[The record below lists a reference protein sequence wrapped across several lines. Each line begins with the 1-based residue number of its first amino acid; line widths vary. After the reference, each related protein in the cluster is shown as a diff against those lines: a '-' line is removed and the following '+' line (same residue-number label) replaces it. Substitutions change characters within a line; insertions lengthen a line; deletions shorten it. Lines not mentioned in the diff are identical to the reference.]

1 MKSILVFFVLFL
13 SINIF
18 GQSSK
23 DIEVTYNFIEAL
35 KNKEFGDLKQ
45 AAYLF
50 KKCYEYD
57 SKCAACY
64 YEYSLILKSVGDFNS
79 ALKYSDSAAI
89 LDNQNYWY
97 LQNRIENLMALK
109 KYKEAEFYYADLIKK
124 DLAKLDDKYDY
135 ANVCFVTGNDKEAL
149 NTLNQL
155 EKENG
160 ISEIISLAKY
170 RFYISKRKFKLAEN
184 EINKLLNVQPE
195 NYELYGI
202 LAELLAVQKKDKEAL
217 EAYNTYLANDKNDII
232 GNLSIARFYISR
244 KKFNEAE
251 KHYDVIFKNDS
262 VPFVQ
267 KYAALDNILKNGFD
281 KFTVNYVNREFQSL
295 NKKYPDNDTLMQYE
309 ISFYAQQKL
318 FDSAFNVAEN
328 LVSNFRDSSDY
339 WERLF
344 YFGSLT
350 NKDSVII
357 SLMPQVEKKFKNN
370 AFLNL
375 VGGMAY
381 FNKADYK
388 DAIKVLNA
396 GIDNASNPQMQ
407 KQYIVFLADSYYKEG
422 IKDTAYIYYEI
433 GISKDSADVSL
444 LNNYAYYLSLDSKD
458 LNKALKMSEETIKKE
473 PKNSF
478 YLDTYAWVLYKL
490 KNYKLALKYIK
501 LADKYSNN
509 RSADVKAHYGDI
521 LYCNGDKE
529 KAAKYWKEAFD
540 LGMSKD
546 EFDKKLK
553 AFMCE

>member
-64 YEYSLILKSVGDFNS
+64 YEYSLILKTVGDFNS

-135 ANVCFVTGNDKEAL
+135 ANVCFVTGNDEEAL
-149 NTLNQL
+149 KTLNQL

-232 GNLSIARFYISR
+232 GNLSIARFFISR

-251 KHYDVIFKNDS
+251 KHYNVIFKNDS
-262 VPFVQ
+262 VPFIQ

-281 KFTVNYVNREFQSL
+281 KFTVNYVNREFQTL

-318 FDSAFNVAEN
+318 FDSAFNVSKK
-328 LVSNFRDSSDY
+328 LVNNFIDSSDY

-357 SLMPQVEKKFKNN
+357 QLMPEVEKKFKNN

-381 FNKADYK
+381 FNDADYK
-388 DAIKVLNA
+388 KAIKVLNA

-422 IKDTAYIYYEI
+422 IKDTAFIYYEI
-433 GISKDSADVSL
+433 GISKDSSDVSL

-458 LNKALKMSEETIKKE
+458 LNKALKMSEETIKKQ

-478 YLDTYAWVLYKL
+478 FLDTYAWVLYKL
-490 KNYKLALKYIK
+490 KNYKSALKYIK

-529 KAAKYWKEAFD
+529 KAVRLWKEALN
-540 LGMSKD
+540 LGMNKD